1 MNHPLAA
8 PAPAAARALGDQRR
22 PGARR
27 SRGRR
32 GTRATRAVLGVLALT
47 VAAAAGGV
55 GVHMI
60 GMVRAMS
67 RPVPP
72 TDVGTVKV
80 SANGRYRVLLA
91 PEIAPAP
98 LHQLHR
104 WTARV
109 GRADGAG
116 GRGAGGEAPLTVRV
130 DGGMPQH
137 GHGLPTQ
144 PRVTG
149 RLPDGRLVIDGMK
162 FSMPGWWELRLYL
175 TGPAGADSVM
185 YNLTL

>member
-1 MNHPLAA
+1 MPNVVTTPVPAA
-8 PAPAAARALGDQRR
+8 PEAGAVARPAAARDWLRRTAL
-22 PGARR
+22 
-27 SRGRR
+27 
-32 GTRATRAVLGVLALT
+32 VLVCLVVL
-47 VAAAAGGV
+47 VAAPMA
-55 GVHMI
+55 VHTAQMM
-60 GMVRAMS
+60 G
-67 RPVPP
+67 RPAPP
-72 TDVGTVKV
+72 PDVGTVKA

-91 PEIAPAP
+91 AEPSPVP
-98 LHQLHR
+98 LQRLHR

-109 GRADGAG
+109 EPVARAAG
-116 GRGAGGEAPLTVRV
+116 DAPVTMTV

-175 TGPAGADSVM
+175 TGPAGADSVT